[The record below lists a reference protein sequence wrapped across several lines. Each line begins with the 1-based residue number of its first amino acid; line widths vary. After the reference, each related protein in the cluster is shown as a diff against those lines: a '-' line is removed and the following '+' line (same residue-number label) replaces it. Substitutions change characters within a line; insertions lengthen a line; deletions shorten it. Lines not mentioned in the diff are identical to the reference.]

1 MDRVARDASL
11 AMTGQASVQRRNGVG
26 IRHVAGTPPAPGGRA
41 RPTPARIHE
50 PRSRHEQEAGFP
62 VP

>member
-26 IRHVAGTPPAPGGRA
+26 IRHVAGTPPAPGA
-41 RPTPARIHE
+41 RRPRPPDARTH
-50 PRSRHEQEAGFP
+50 PRNT
-62 VP
+62 VPP